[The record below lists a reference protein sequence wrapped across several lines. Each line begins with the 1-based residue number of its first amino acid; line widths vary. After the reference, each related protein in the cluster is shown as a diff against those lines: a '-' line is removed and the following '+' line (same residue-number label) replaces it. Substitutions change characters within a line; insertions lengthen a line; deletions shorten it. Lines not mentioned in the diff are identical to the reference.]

1 VIWLAVEPT
10 DMRCGFDRLAERV
23 RVVVGQSTLSGQLFV
38 FGSRRGRRL
47 RILVWDRR
55 VGYSRQIVTAKGVDS
70 VSNRPSIID
79 NDGSSHGRS
88 LFMAETT
95 SAEASG
101 EGMRGSQANTDN
113 KLQAKSVL
121 TKIAAFVADRNIP
134 FLVCSIGMIVML
146 LWAGKFKMT
155 APGAEGII
163 PLVTNS
169 PLTSW
174 QFKIFGPYILG
185 DIIGATEWTAA
196 ILLIIGYFK
205 PKAGILG
212 GIILVGMFFTT
223 SSMLITTPDDT
234 VVVHGIHYMNNLGL
248 FLFKDIISFGVAFYL
263 ISYYGRKAI
272 MAENQR

>member
-1 VIWLAVEPT
+1 MIEPT
-10 DMRCGFDRLAERV
+10 
-23 RVVVGQSTLSGQLFV
+23 
-38 FGSRRGRRL
+38 
-47 RILVWDRR
+47 
-55 VGYSRQIVTAKGVDS
+55 
-70 VSNRPSIID
+70 
-79 NDGSSHGRS
+79 
-88 LFMAETT
+88 
-95 SAEASG
+95 SAGASG
-101 EGMRGSQANTDN
+101 DGARGSHANTGN
-113 KLQAKSVL
+113 GLQAKSVL
-121 TKIAAFVADRNIP
+121 TKIAAVVADRNIP

-163 PLVTNS
+163 PLVSNS

-174 QFKIFGPYILG
+174 QFKAFGPYILG
-185 DIIGATEWTAA
+185 DMIGATEWTAA

-212 GIILVGMFFTT
+212 GMILVVMFFTT

-234 VVVHGIHYMNNLGL
+234 IVVHGIHYMNNLGL

-272 MAENQR
+272 LAENQR

>member
-1 VIWLAVEPT
+1 MI
-10 DMRCGFDRLAERV
+10 
-23 RVVVGQSTLSGQLFV
+23 
-38 FGSRRGRRL
+38 
-47 RILVWDRR
+47 
-55 VGYSRQIVTAKGVDS
+55 
-70 VSNRPSIID
+70 
-79 NDGSSHGRS
+79 
-88 LFMAETT
+88 ETT
-95 SAEASG
+95 SAGASSDG
-101 EGMRGSQANTDN
+101 ARGSHANTGDG
-113 KLQAKSVL
+113 LQSKSVL

-134 FLVCSIGMIVML
+134 FLVCSIGMVAML

-174 QFKIFGPYILG
+174 QFKVFGPYIG
-185 DIIGATEWTAA
+185 SDMIGATEWTAA

-212 GIILVGMFFTT
+212 GMILVVMFFTT
-223 SSMLITTPDDT
+223 STMLITTPDDT

-272 MAENQR
+272 MAENQS

>member
-1 VIWLAVEPT
+1 
-10 DMRCGFDRLAERV
+10 
-23 RVVVGQSTLSGQLFV
+23 
-38 FGSRRGRRL
+38 
-47 RILVWDRR
+47 
-55 VGYSRQIVTAKGVDS
+55 
-70 VSNRPSIID
+70 
-79 NDGSSHGRS
+79 
-88 LFMAETT
+88 MAETT
-95 SAEASG
+95 SPEALG
-101 EGMRGSQANTDN
+101 DGVRGSQANTGN

-163 PLVTNS
+163 PLVSNS

-174 QFKIFGPYILG
+174 QFKVLGPYHLG
-185 DIIGATEWTAA
+185 DMIGATEWTAA

-234 VVVHGIHYMNNLGL
+234 IVVHGIHYMNNLGL

-263 ISYYGRKAI
+263 ITYYGRKAI
-272 MAENQR
+272 IAENQRDSPVHSL

>member
-1 VIWLAVEPT
+1 MT
-10 DMRCGFDRLAERV
+10 
-23 RVVVGQSTLSGQLFV
+23 
-38 FGSRRGRRL
+38 
-47 RILVWDRR
+47 
-55 VGYSRQIVTAKGVDS
+55 
-70 VSNRPSIID
+70 
-79 NDGSSHGRS
+79 
-88 LFMAETT
+88 ETK

-101 EGMRGSQANTDN
+101 DGLRGSQANTGSN
-113 KLQAKSVL
+113 LQAKSVL
-121 TKIAAFVADRNIP
+121 TKIAAVVADRNIP

-163 PLVTNS
+163 ALVSHS
-169 PLTSW
+169 PLISW
-174 QFKIFGPYILG
+174 QFKIFGPYIG
-185 DIIGATEWTAA
+185 SDMIGATEWTAA

-223 SSMLITTPDDT
+223 STMLITTPDDT

-248 FLFKDIISFGVAFYL
+248 FLFKDIISLGVAFYL

-272 MAENQR
+272 LAEIQSSMVPA